1 MAAQLRIR
9 CRTIEAGDL
18 AGIADL
24 LARGFPARSR
34 RYWMGGLQRLAG
46 RSVPEGYPRFGFM
59 LDHDGV
65 PVGVILTIAQTIRHD
80 GEPYVRCNLSSW
92 YVEPAFRSHAALLAM
107 LPFRLK
113 GATLVNISAAPN
125 TWPTIEAQ
133 GFRRYATGQRLALPI
148 LGRSDP
154 ALRVTPFAA
163 GAASGLPEADM
174 LADHAAAGC
183 LALLGE
189 APDGPVPFVLM
200 NARGRQGRWWMPAM
214 QLVFARSVSDVRRFA
229 APLGRILMRRGRPFL
244 LYDADDSGG
253 LEPPGVTLGARAPK
267 YFRGTQR
274 PRLGDLAYTEFTI
287 FGS

>member
-1 MAAQLRIR
+1 MAAEVRIR
-9 CRTIEAGDL
+9 CRKIEVDDL
-18 AGIADL
+18 GRIADL

-34 RYWMGGLQRLAG
+34 RYWIDGLRRLAV
-46 RSVPEGYPRFGFM
+46 RSVPDGYPRFGFM
-59 LDHDGV
+59 LDHDGA

-80 GEPYVRCNLSSW
+80 GAPYVRCNLSSW
-92 YVEPAFRSHAALLAM
+92 FVEPAFRSHAALLAM

-133 GFRRYATGQRLALPI
+133 GFRRYARGQRLALP
-148 LGRSDP
+148 LLSRSDP
-154 ALRVTPFAA
+154 ALRIVPFVA
-163 GAASGLPEADM
+163 GEAPLMAEGDM

-183 LALLGE
+183 LALVGM

-200 NARGRQGRWWMPAM
+200 NVRGRQGRWWLPAM
-214 QLVFARSVSDVRRFA
+214 QLVFARSADDVRRFA
-229 APLGRILMRRGRPFL
+229 RPLGRILLRAGRPFL
-244 LYDADDSGG
+244 LYDAEHNSRA
-253 LEPPGVTLGARAPK
+253 PPGLMLDRAPR
-267 YFRGTQR
+267 YFRGAQR

>member
-1 MAAQLRIR
+1 MAQLTIR
-9 CRTIEAGDL
+9 CRPIEVDDL

-34 RYWMGGLQRLAG
+34 RYWTRGLRRLAA

-59 LDHDGV
+59 LDHDGT
-65 PVGVILTIAQTIRHD
+65 PVGAILTIAQTIRHD
-80 GEPYVRCNLSSW
+80 GAPYVRCNLSSW

-133 GFRRYATGQRLALPI
+133 GFERYATGQRLALPI
-148 LGRSDP
+148 LSRSE
-154 ALRVTPFAA
+154 AGLRVTPFAA
-163 GAASGLPEADM
+163 GAAPGLPEADM

-183 LALLGE
+183 LALVGE
-189 APDGPVPFVLM
+189 APEGPVPFVLM
-200 NARGRQGRWWMPAM
+200 NARGRQGRWWIPAM
-214 QLVFARSVSDVRRFA
+214 RLVYARSARDVGRFA
-229 APLGRILMRRGRPFL
+229 APLGRILLRRGRPFL
-244 LYDADDSGG
+244 LYDGDGSGC
-253 LEPPGVTLGARAPK
+253 EPLGVTLDGRAAK
-267 YFRGTQR
+267 YFRGAQR